1 MTVPVV
7 FSGASLLSAVLW
19 LSGYTAA
26 GYAGLAL
33 TTLPGTWLALIWLPS
48 GIGLAAVWAL
58 GYRIGLPLVAV
69 GSVIINA
76 GGIFGVRPPSVSL
89 PEALMLLAAVA
100 ALDTVQT
107 AVAARLWGQCGPS
120 GPVADVRRGVVTLP
134 SGGSCLTWSLP
145 LLGRFVLAALAA
157 PALTCWALVLLS
169 HVMGYAPPVNTAGM
183 LWETAMLSVA
193 DALGIVLLTPALTG
207 LLRGLA
213 SGRGQWALGEDV
225 GSALGYALL
234 ALVPVGLALQV
245 PEALAL
251 LAPALALALLR
262 HRLLG
267 VSLAGMLAALAVMVL
282 AVHGVFPGSGVAG
295 VTLYHLNLTVL
306 CLALTLL
313 LLGVACEQMHQERQ
327 LLADRVALRTHEL
340 SEALAMAERMGQTD
354 LLTGLGNR
362 RALQDC
368 LMHEAAVAS
377 RRPGTED
384 PDLSLVVVNLDGFR
398 HLNEQYGAALGDR
411 VLIAAAEVLAQLC
424 RGTDTL
430 FRSSAGE
437 FTLICRSTPE
447 EGALVLARK
456 LAAAVSGLTLPVH
469 DSRGDSE
476 LPSFLA
482 GLTGATD
489 LTAARGEIIRLSAC
503 FGIASLRVGEEWE
516 HWQRRADEALQEA
529 RSEGTGRIR
538 IG

>member
-1 MTVPVV
+1 MTVPLA
-7 FSGASLLSAVLW
+7 FSGASLLSALLW
-19 LSGYTAA
+19 LAGYTAA

-69 GSVIINA
+69 GSVLINA
-76 GGIFGVRPPSVSL
+76 SGIFGVRPSTVSV
-89 PEALMLLAAVA
+89 PEALLLLAAVA

-120 GPVADVRRGVVTLP
+120 GPVAAARRGAALP
-134 SGGSCLTWSLP
+134 SGGSCLAWSLP
-145 LLGRFVLAALAA
+145 LFGRFAGAALAA

-169 HVMGYAPPVNTAGM
+169 HAMGYAPPVNTAGL
-183 LWETAMLSVA
+183 LWEAAMLSVA

-213 SGRGQWALGEDV
+213 SGRGHWALGEDV

-234 ALVPVGLALQV
+234 ALVPVALALQV
-245 PEALAL
+245 PQALAL

-267 VSLAGMLAALAVMVL
+267 VSLAGTLAALAVMVL
-282 AVHGVFPGSGVAG
+282 AVHGVFPGAADGGAM
-295 VTLYHLNLTVL
+295 LDRLNLTIL

-368 LMHEAAVAS
+368 LIHEAAVAS
-377 RRPGTED
+377 RRAGPDD

-398 HLNEQYGAALGDR
+398 RLNEQYGAALGDR
-411 VLIAAAEVLAQLC
+411 VLVAAAGALGHLC

-456 LAAAVSGLTLPVH
+456 LAAAVSGLALPVE
-469 DSRGDSE
+469 DRPADGE

-482 GLTGATD
+482 GLTGAAD
-489 LTAARGEIIRLSAC
+489 LTTARGEILRLSAC
-503 FGIASLRVGEEWE
+503 FGIAALRAGEDWE

-529 RSEGTGRIR
+529 RSEGLGRIR
-538 IG
+538 SR

>member
-1 MTVPVV
+1 MAAPVV

-19 LSGYTAA
+19 LAGYTAA

-33 TTLPGTWLALIWLPS
+33 TTLPGTWLTLVWLPS

-58 GYRIGLPLVAV
+58 GARIGLPLVAL
-69 GSVIINA
+69 GSLLINA
-76 GGIFGVRPPSVSL
+76 SGIFAARPPAVSV
-89 PEALMLLAAVA
+89 PEALLLLVAVA

-107 AVAARLWGQCGPS
+107 AVAARLWGLCGPS
-120 GPVADVRRGVVTLP
+120 GLRGDPRQTAPLP
-134 SGGSCLTWSLP
+134 SSGSCLTWSLP
-145 LLGRFVLAALAA
+145 IYGRFALAA
-157 PALTCWALVLLS
+157 VAGPALTCWALVLLAHAS
-169 HVMGYAPPVNTAGM
+169 GYAPAADTAGLLSETVM
-183 LWETAMLSVA
+183 LTVA
-193 DALGIVLLTPALTG
+193 DALGIVLVVPALAG

-213 SGRGQWALGEDV
+213 SARGHWALGEDV
-225 GSALGYALL
+225 GSALGYGLL
-234 ALVPVGLALQV
+234 ALVPVGLALEV

-251 LAPALALALLR
+251 LAPMVALALLR

-267 VSLAGMLAALAVMVL
+267 VALASLFAALSVMVL
-282 AVHGVFPGSGVAG
+282 AVHGVFPGDGDADVS
-295 VTLYHLNLTVL
+295 LDRLNLIIL
-306 CLALTLL
+306 CLTLTLL

-377 RRPGTED
+377 RRPGGED

-398 HLNEQYGAALGDR
+398 RLNEQYGAALGDR
-411 VLIAAAEVLAQLC
+411 VLVAAAEALSHLC

-437 FTLICRSTPE
+437 FTLVCRSTPE
-447 EGALVLARK
+447 DGAAVLARK
-456 LAAAVSGLTLPVH
+456 LAAAVSALSLPVQEPRAES
-469 DSRGDSE
+469 D
-476 LPSFLA
+476 LPAFLA

-489 LTAARGEIIRLSAC
+489 LTVPQGERIRLSAC
-503 FGIASLRVGEEWE
+503 FGIAALRSGEDWE

-529 RSEGTGRIR
+529 RSEGVGRIR
-538 IG
+538 TG